1 MIRFTNYKRI
11 YIILGVFVFLLVS
24 LYVVSA
30 VVKRSREGNEGVQ
43 NTSNTTSGGAGTNE
57 DITNEKQYLTD
68 KTTYLIKSM
77 SENSD
82 SYFSDPVFS
91 GTESRVLNFINS
103 EVKKYGTPIQVNGV
117 LPSIDSDDLT
127 GIVMIQVAGSFENQN
142 PVWEFFYMK
151 DAANNW
157 KLYDFYTF

>member
-1 MIRFTNYKRI
+1 
-11 YIILGVFVFLLVS
+11 
-24 LYVVSA
+24 
-30 VVKRSREGNEGVQ
+30 
-43 NTSNTTSGGAGTNE
+43 
-57 DITNEKQYLTD
+57 
-68 KTTYLIKSM
+68 M